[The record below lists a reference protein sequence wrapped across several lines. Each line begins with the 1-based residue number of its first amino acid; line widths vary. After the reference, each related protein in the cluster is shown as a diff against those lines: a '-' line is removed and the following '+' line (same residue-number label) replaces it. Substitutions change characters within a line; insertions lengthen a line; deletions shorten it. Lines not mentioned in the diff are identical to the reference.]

1 MDAHSVV
8 AVSAL
13 NTAAEVSQAAA
24 MQELLLERE
33 RAAMQVEDLRG
44 FVAARHFLANALES
58 PPRRPGDL
66 APGRRAARQRL
77 EAHAGRHA
85 RGAARFA
92 ARQPRD
98 G

>member
-33 RAAMQVEDLRG
+33 RAKMQVEDLRG

-58 PPRRPGDL
+58 PPAVPETWR
-66 APGRRAARQRL
+66 
-77 EAHAGRHA
+77 
-85 RGAARFA
+85 
-92 ARQPRD
+92 
-98 G
+98 